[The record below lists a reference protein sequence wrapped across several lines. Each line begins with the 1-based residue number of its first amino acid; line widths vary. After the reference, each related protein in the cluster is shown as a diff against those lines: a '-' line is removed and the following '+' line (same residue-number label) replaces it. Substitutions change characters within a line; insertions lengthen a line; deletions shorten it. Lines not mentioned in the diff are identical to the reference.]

1 MEPQVQP
8 MARKARAMP
17 TSMISVKLNS
27 SSLKL
32 QICLGLEC
40 HQKLERWLLLPNAKR
55 MTMKVGAMQ
64 ALS

>member
-1 MEPQVQP
+1 MD
-8 MARKARAMP
+8 RKARATA

-32 QICLGLEC
+32 QICLGSEC
-40 HQKLERWLLLPNAKR
+40 HQKLEKWLLRPNARR

-64 ALS
+64 VLS